1 MTLRT
6 LPTLAEVV
14 ELAEQHLA
22 LLGDRWLHTQ
32 AVGGRA
38 AELSVTVDDEE
49 RRLLVAAAWLHDIG
63 YGHAQRDTGLHP
75 LDGARWLAA
84 QGYPRRLCALVAH
97 HSAATYEAE
106 QRGLS
111 EPLNA
116 WEQEASA
123 VSDALWAADMST
135 GPAGQRMT
143 YPERLD
149 EILRRYPPDSEV
161 AAAMTAARPA
171 ITATIGRVEARLD
184 QVRQST

>member
-1 MTLRT
+1 MPT
-6 LPTLAEVV
+6 LPEVV

-22 LLGDRWLHTQ
+22 PLGDWWLHTQ

-38 AELSVTVDDEE
+38 AELSVTIDGED
-49 RRLLVAAAWLHDIG
+49 RHLLAAAAWLHDIG

-84 QGYPRRLCALVAH
+84 QGYPRRLCALVVH

-111 EPLNA
+111 DALSA
-116 WEQEASA
+116 WPHEASA
-123 VSDALWAADMST
+123 VNDALWVADMST

-143 YPERLD
+143 YPERLA
-149 EILRRYPPDSEV
+149 EILHLPAPGSAV
-161 AAAMTAARPA
+161 AVTMTAALPA
-171 ITATIGRVEARLD
+171 ITAAVARGESRLA
-184 QVRQST
+184 QVREAAR